1 MIAVADPRF
10 LAQVGSPDLIAASA
24 VVSGVSALIGI
35 GVYVW
40 YAFALSKLFPKL
52 EQEAWKGWVPVLN
65 EATILQI
72 GGRPAW
78 NVVFYFLPIVQLYG
92 LYLKVLATHSIN
104 KRFGR
109 GAGFTVLAVLLP
121 PVWATLLAWGAPPYP
136 EGDRLASLHG
146 PRRVGT
152 DAARAAG
159 APSAQGYLA
168 PPIPHGGPVPP
179 AATGSYAPE
188 SFAPAA
194 FRPDPPA
201 PGYAPQGFVPQ
212 PPAPAGLPPQGAF
225 DPRFSDDPAPDATI
239 PAPYRPAAQPV
250 DPATGLPVETHGQ
263 PASPP
268 PAAPLPISQG
278 LIDSVPGAAPH
289 AEAVSPNAEP
299 AQPIGSAQTG
309 ASAPPATPAP
319 PFGVAPPAPAF
330 GGAPVPASDAPAPV
344 QPFGAALPVTP
355 GAGQSPPPFPA
366 APPAPSIPAVQP
378 VAPAHPEASVAQ
390 EDPARSAPAQQAP
403 APPAPAWPDA
413 SAPAQAAASAQADH
427 SQLAT
432 PVTAQEPVA
441 HTQAPVAAD
450 SASPMPPAPQVD
462 PEESWATV
470 ASVPVAPAA
479 PPAPTPAPPALGDA
493 SAEAPAFGDA
503 PRDDATSELSAPPAS
518 APPAPAP
525 SASAP
530 ASAPEVEA
538 PEPFAEPQ
546 RLRGSG
552 LGTRADRA
560 ASIRP
565 VPVVLPV
572 PETPVP
578 VPAPSAAPVPA
589 ADDDDLEATV
599 VVQRSRGPRRVLV
612 LDDGRTF
619 ALSATSIVIGRNPEG
634 EPGEQRLAVPDK
646 TRTLSK
652 THARLVVQ
660 GDEWRLTDLHST
672 NGVVVV
678 ADDGAETLLDAG
690 ESVTGAGRFVLGEV
704 GMHVAMESDS

>member
-52 EQEAWKGWVPVLN
+52 EQDGWKGWVPVLN

-78 NVVFYFLPIVQLYG
+78 NVVFYFIPIVQLYG
-92 LYLKVLATHSIN
+92 LYLKVLATHEIN

-109 GAGFTVLAVLLP
+109 GAGFTVLAILLP
-121 PVWATLLAWGAPPYP
+121 PVWATMLAWGAPPYP

-146 PRRVGT
+146 PRRIGSE
-152 DAARAAG
+152 AARAAG

-179 AATGSYAPE
+179 AAPGAYAPE

-194 FRPDPPA
+194 A
-201 PGYAPQGFVPQ
+201 PGHAPQGFVPQ
-212 PPAPAGLPPQGAF
+212 PPGAPAQAAF
-225 DPRFSDDPAPDATI
+225 DPRFSQDPAPDATI
-239 PAPYRPAAQPV
+239 PAPYRPAAPAV
-250 DPATGLPVETHGQ
+250 DPVTWLPVEAQGQ

-268 PAAPLPISQG
+268 PAAPLPIPQG
-278 LIDSVPGAAPH
+278 LIDSVPGVAPH
-289 AEAVSPNAEP
+289 AAPAPNAEP
-299 AQPIGSAQTG
+299 T
-309 ASAPPATPAP
+309 
-319 PFGVAPPAPAF
+319 APA
-330 GGAPVPASDAPAPV
+330 GAP
-344 QPFGAALPVTP
+344 QPFGSGP
-355 GAGQSPPPFPA
+355 
-366 APPAPSIPAVQP
+366 
-378 VAPAHPEASVAQ
+378 
-390 EDPARSAPAQQAP
+390 SAPAAAASEPGLSAPTADAVRSAAQFAP
-403 APPAPAWPDA
+403 APPAPAFPATPPFGAAPPAAPTPQDSA
-413 SAPAQAAASAQADH
+413 VPAAAPAQPGYSQPFVPAQPAAPALQDSAAPAAAPAQPGYSQPFVPADAAGSAAPAQPAAADGALPAESAAQATSED
-427 SQLAT
+427 L
-432 PVTAQEPVA
+432 
-441 HTQAPVAAD
+441 
-450 SASPMPPAPQVD
+450 
-462 PEESWATV
+462 WATV
-470 ASVPVAPAA
+470 ASVPPAA
-479 PPAPTPAPPALGDA
+479 AAP
-493 SAEAPAFGDA
+493 
-503 PRDDATSELSAPPAS
+503 
-518 APPAPAP
+518 APPAPAAP
-525 SASAP
+525 APPAPAAPADAEAVADAPASARVEEEVPASP
-530 ASAPEVEA
+530 ASAPEAEPA
-538 PEPFAEPQ
+538 DPFAEPQ

-552 LGTRADRA
+552 LGTRAERA

-572 PETPVP
+572 PETP
-578 VPAPSAAPVPA
+578 APVPA
-589 ADDDDLEATV
+589 AVPTDDDDLEATV
-599 VVQRSRGPRRVLV
+599 VVQRSRGPRRVLA

-634 EPGEQRLAVPDK
+634 EPGEQRLAIPDK

-678 ADDGAETLLDAG
+678 ADDGAETLLDPG

-704 GMHVAMESDS
+704 GMHVAVESDS